1 MASSTRRFLISR
13 PGAES
18 FSWTIRWRAA
28 EKSGS
33 TAGCELPT
41 ARRIACRRHSGRI
54 APHIGGKIRLFSR
67 YARGLPFS
75 CILGNSA
82 GPGRLFSELRVIS
95 SVDLNGELFDLGSP
109 VAFAR
114 HG

>member
-18 FSWTIRWRAA
+18 CSWTIRWRAA

-54 APHIGGKIRLFSR
+54 APHIGGKIRVLDCHFLAFLATRPDLALIFRTASDL
-67 YARGLPFS
+67 A
-75 CILGNSA
+75 ILG
-82 GPGRLFSELRVIS
+82 LTQ
-95 SVDLNGELFDLGSP
+95 LGTDGSL
-109 VAFAR
+109 
-114 HG
+114 

>member
-18 FSWTIRWRAA
+18 CSWTIRWRAA
-28 EKSGS
+28 EKSAS

-41 ARRIACRRHSGRI
+41 ARKIACRRHSGKI
-54 APHIGGKIRLFSR
+54 APHIRVKIRLFSR

-75 CILGNSA
+75 RILDNSA
-82 GPGRLFSELRVIS
+82 GPGRLFSELQVIS
-95 SVDLNGELFDLGSP
+95 SVDLNGELLGLTRR
-109 VAFAR
+109 V
-114 HG
+114 